1 MKLFNFVLYTSV
13 FRSNFLTEAPG
24 QYTGQVQMAGGVPGR
39 AGPTM
44 VPGQMPQQGGRTSK
58 YQLSLVPFQFNYFAA
73 GTAILTL
80 EGCTLHICQ
89 TPDKIVEISV
99 CVR

>member
-1 MKLFNFVLYTSV
+1 M
-13 FRSNFLTEAPG
+13 TEAPG

-58 YQLSLVPFQFNYFAA
+58 YQLFLVPFRLNYYAV

-80 EGCTLHICQ
+80 EGCTWHICQ
-89 TPDKIVEISV
+89 TPDKIVEMYVFDNTSGNSGV
-99 CVR
+99 DLVPAL